1 LRERERVM
9 KVTCTNKEITGYSKD
24 LEIEHEGKTYN
35 ATLFYHS
42 ETGYDLEF
50 RDDNGK
56 LIDLPEWA
64 DLFDNAERSLD
75 YTLDNASGNWEYCPA
90 IPSEKEVAV

>member
-1 LRERERVM
+1 M

-24 LEIEHEGKTYN
+24 LKIEHEGKTHN

-42 ETGYDLEF
+42 ETGYELEF

-64 DLFDNAERSLD
+64 DKYDNGQRSLYYD
-75 YTLDNASGNWEYCPA
+75 LDEAGGFWEYVTDVMKQE
-90 IPSEKEVAV
+90 ITL

>member
-1 LRERERVM
+1 M

-24 LEIEHEGKTYN
+24 LKIEHEGKTHN

-50 RDDNGK
+50 RDGNGK
-56 LIDLPEWA
+56 LIDIPGWA
-64 DLFDNAERSLD
+64 DKYDDEKRSLAYD
-75 YTLDNASGNWEYCPA
+75 IDAAGGFWEYCPA
-90 IPSEKEVAV
+90 IPRETEIAV

>member
-1 LRERERVM
+1 M
-9 KVTCTNKEITGYSKD
+9 KVTCIDKEITGYSKD
-24 LEIEHEGKTYN
+24 LKIEHEGKTHN

-42 ETGYDLEF
+42 ETGYELEF

-64 DLFDNAERSLD
+64 DKYDNEKRSLAYD
-75 YTLDNASGNWEYCPA
+75 IDAAGGFWEYCPA
-90 IPSEKEVAV
+90 IPKEMEIAV

>member
-1 LRERERVM
+1 M
-9 KVTCTNKEITGYSKD
+9 KVKCLEKEITGYTKLLS
-24 LEIEHEGKTYN
+24 IEHEGKIYN

-64 DLFDNAERSLD
+64 DKYDNGQRSLD
-75 YTLDNASGNWEYCPA
+75 YDLDEAGGYWEFVTDIMKQEITL
-90 IPSEKEVAV
+90 